1 MLANPPYFEGSGVEG
16 RRFSG
21 AFEHERAMF
30 PSMPGRLLLE
40 RLLPITILVVA
51 VVAVPSLI
59 FSPSGLRRLDALR
72 NEQREVDDQASRL
85 AKEIRRLRAEVSQVR
100 DHLPAIERVA
110 RDELGLL
117 RKTEVVFQF
126 DQ

>member
-1 MLANPPYFEGSGVEG
+1 MPT
-16 RRFSG
+16 
-21 AFEHERAMF
+21 RA
-30 PSMPGRLLLE
+30 LLE

-51 VVAVPSLI
+51 VVAVPTLI
-59 FSPSGLRRLDALR
+59 FSPTGLRRLDALR
-72 NEQREVDDQASRL
+72 NEQREVDEQVSRL
-85 AKEIRRLRAEVSQVR
+85 SKEIRRLQAEVSQVR
-100 DHLPAIERVA
+100 DQLPAIERVA

>member
-1 MLANPPYFEGSGVEG
+1 
-16 RRFSG
+16 
-21 AFEHERAMF
+21 
-30 PSMPGRLLLE
+30 MPARLLLE
-40 RLLPITILVVA
+40 RLLPITILIVA
-51 VVAVPSLI
+51 VVAVPTLI

-72 NEQREVDDQASRL
+72 NEQREVDDQVSRL
-85 AKEIRRLRAEVSQVR
+85 SKEIRRLRAEVSQVR

-126 DQ
+126 DP

>member
-1 MLANPPYFEGSGVEG
+1 
-16 RRFSG
+16 
-21 AFEHERAMF
+21 
-30 PSMPGRLLLE
+30 MPARLLLE
-40 RLLPITILVVA
+40 RLLPITILIVA
-51 VVAVPSLI
+51 VVAVPTLI

-72 NEQREVDDQASRL
+72 NEQGEVDDQVSRL
-85 AKEIRRLRAEVSQVR
+85 SKEIRRLRAEVSQVR

-126 DQ
+126 DP

>member
-1 MLANPPYFEGSGVEG
+1 
-16 RRFSG
+16 
-21 AFEHERAMF
+21 
-30 PSMPGRLLLE
+30 MPARLLLE

-51 VVAVPSLI
+51 VVAVPTLI

-72 NEQREVDDQASRL
+72 NEQHEVDEQVSHL
-85 AKEIRRLRAEVSQVR
+85 SKEIRRLRAEVAQVR

>member
-1 MLANPPYFEGSGVEG
+1 
-16 RRFSG
+16 
-21 AFEHERAMF
+21 
-30 PSMPGRLLLE
+30 MPTRLLLE

-51 VVAVPSLI
+51 VVSVPTLI

-72 NEQREVDDQASRL
+72 NEQREVDEQVSRL
-85 AKEIRRLRAEVSQVR
+85 SKEIRRLRAEVSQVR

-126 DQ
+126 DP

>member
-1 MLANPPYFEGSGVEG
+1 
-16 RRFSG
+16 
-21 AFEHERAMF
+21 
-30 PSMPGRLLLE
+30 MPGRLLLE

-51 VVAVPSLI
+51 VVAVPTRI

-72 NEQREVDDQASRL
+72 NEQREVDDQVSRL
-85 AKEIRRLRAEVSQVR
+85 SKEIRRLRAEVSQVR